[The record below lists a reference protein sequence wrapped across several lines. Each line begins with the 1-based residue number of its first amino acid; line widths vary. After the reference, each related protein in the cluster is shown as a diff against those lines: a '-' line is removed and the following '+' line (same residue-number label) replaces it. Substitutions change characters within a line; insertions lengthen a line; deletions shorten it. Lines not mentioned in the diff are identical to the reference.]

1 MPVELAQYIT
11 DYGYLAIFGLVFL
24 QEIGVPNPVPN
35 EIVLLFSGYL
45 AWSGILS
52 FPLIFLT
59 AVFADF
65 LGTSLLYVVFYFFG
79 DYILKNKPSW
89 IPISCERIKKLSEK
103 ISKED
108 KWGLYL
114 GRLIPYIRGYVSVAA
129 GLLEIKP
136 KVFLTTVF
144 LSAITWS
151 GGYVILG
158 RILGPYWKNVI
169 DKIGGFQNIIIITVI
184 VIIYILIRKNIVEP
198 NSDKKETNSNL

>member
-1 MPVELAQYIT
+1 MPAELAQYIT

-45 AWSGILS
+45 AWANVLS

-59 AVFADF
+59 VVAGDF
-65 LGTSLLYVVFYFFG
+65 LGTSLLFVVFYFFG

-89 IPISCERIKKLSEK
+89 VPVSEEKVKKISEKLSG
-103 ISKED
+103 ED

-114 GRLIPYIRGYVSVAA
+114 GRLIPYVRGYVSVAA
-129 GLLEIKP
+129 GLLKIKP
-136 KVFLTTVF
+136 VVFLTTVL
-144 LSAITWS
+144 LSAVTWS

-158 RILGPYWKNVI
+158 RILGKYWHNVTGV
-169 DKIGGFQNIIIITVI
+169 IGGFQNIIIIIVLI
-184 VIIYILIRKNIVEP
+184 VIFIFIRKYLVKRN
-198 NSDKKETNSNL
+198 NNLSNKV

>member
-45 AWSGILS
+45 AWAGILS
-52 FPLIFLT
+52 FPLIFFT

-65 LGTSLLYVVFYFFG
+65 TGTALLYGVFYFFG
-79 DYILKNKPSW
+79 EYIMDKKPNW
-89 IPISCERIKKLSEK
+89 IPISHDKVRKIAKK
-103 ISKED
+103 ISEEN

-114 GRLIPYIRGYVSVAA
+114 GRLIPYVRGYVSVAA
-129 GLLEIKP
+129 GLIEIKP

-144 LSAITWS
+144 LSAVTWS

-158 RILGPYWKNVI
+158 RIFGKYWKNVA
-169 DKIGGFQNIIIITVI
+169 DATGGIKNLIILIVIVI
-184 VIIYILIRKNIVEP
+184 VIILVRKYIMKPSTENKTA
-198 NSDKKETNSNL
+198 NK